1 MENNR
6 SLKAR
11 LNKIREPRPGRS
23 MLPDIGA
30 SFLILIFGI
39 ALGILSKYLDG
50 MDFDHFN
57 FLLSI
62 AARLDLGNVLTEMA
76 IWLVMALTIS
86 TLSRSPLKAAINDL
100 LFFGGMCL
108 SYHIWSIIFKGFD
121 PGSYMLIWYGI
132 TLVSPILGIICW
144 YARGDSPISII
155 IDIPILT
162 ILACYCFSVG
172 WFYFYFRSALY
183 TILFLIGVL
192 ALYKSPKQI
201 LIAGAA
207 GIILSMPLVSMLP
220 LI

>member
-1 MENNR
+1 MSDR
-6 SLKAR
+6 KKLSAQ
-11 LNKIREPRPGRS
+11 LNKIREPKPS
-23 MLPDIGA
+23 KSVFTDIGA
-30 SFLILIFGI
+30 SILVFIFGVG
-39 ALGILSKYLDG
+39 LGILSKYLDG

-76 IWLVMALTIS
+76 IWLVMALAIS
-86 TLSRSPLKAAINDL
+86 ALSRSPLKAAINVF
-100 LFFGGMCL
+100 LFFGGMCI
-108 SYHIWSIIFKGFD
+108 SYHIWSILFKGFD

-144 YARGDSPISII
+144 YARSDSLISILL
-155 IDIPILT
+155 DIPILT
-162 ILACYCFSVG
+162 ILSCYCFSVG

-201 LIAGAA
+201 LFAGAL
-207 GIILSMPLVSMLP
+207 GILLSLLVAPMLP
-220 LI
+220 FN

>member
-6 SLKAR
+6 SLKAK
-11 LNKIREPRPGRS
+11 LNKIREPRTGRS
-23 MLPDIGA
+23 MLLDIGA

-76 IWLVMALTIS
+76 IWLVMALAIS
-86 TLSRSPLKAAINDL
+86 ALSRSPLKAAINVF
-100 LFFGGMCL
+100 LFFGGMDI
-108 SYHIWSIIFKGFD
+108 SYHLSSVLIKGFD

-144 YARGDSPISII
+144 YARSDSLVSII
-155 IDIPILT
+155 MDIAILT
-162 ILACYCFSVG
+162 ILSCYCFSVG
-172 WFYFYFRSALY
+172 RFYFYFRSSLY
-183 TILFLIGVL
+183 TLLFLIGAA

-201 LIAGAA
+201 LIAGAI
-207 GIILSMPLVSMLP
+207 GILLSLPVAPMLP
-220 LI
+220 FN